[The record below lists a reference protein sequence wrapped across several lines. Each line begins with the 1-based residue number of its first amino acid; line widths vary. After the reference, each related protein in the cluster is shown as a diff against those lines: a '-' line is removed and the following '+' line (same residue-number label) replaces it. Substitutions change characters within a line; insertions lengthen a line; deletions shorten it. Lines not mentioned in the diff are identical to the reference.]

1 VPNLWERQI
10 FELACC
16 QAALAGL
23 AGKDGSGVPATDGP
37 SEAAKAMDL
46 LSQAVA
52 SGYRNLHNLRN
63 DRGLDALRKRDD
75 FKKLLGTDRELSAN
89 FDQESSATRVER
101 DVSGDVGAY
110 FNVARHAVKCA
121 EQRRTQDGA

>member
-1 VPNLWERQI
+1 VRHQSCFRRRAKQSQSSSRHSVADGNGGRN
-10 FELACC
+10 
-16 QAALAGL
+16 QAANPTSVRLCR
-23 AGKDGSGVPATDGP
+23 DQ
-37 SEAAKAMDL
+37 AK
-46 LSQAVA
+46 
-52 SGYRNLHNLRN
+52 G
-63 DRGLDALRKRDD
+63 
-75 FKKLLGTDRELSAN
+75 GTDRELSAN

>member
-1 VPNLWERQI
+1 LKPGNY
-10 FELACC
+10 
-16 QAALAGL
+16 
-23 AGKDGSGVPATDGP
+23 S
-37 SEAAKAMDL
+37 
-46 LSQAVA
+46 AVF
-52 SGYRNLHNLRN
+52 SVRTFGQDPY
-63 DRGLDALRKRDD
+63 
-75 FKKLLGTDRELSAN
+75 GTDRELSAN

>member
-1 VPNLWERQI
+1 MNLQKEIHQQI
-10 FELACC
+10 
-16 QAALAGL
+16 
-23 AGKDGSGVPATDGP
+23 VT
-37 SEAAKAMDL
+37 DL
-46 LSQAVA
+46 LKGPGKLHIRGVA
-52 SGYRNLHNLRN
+52 APYGMMVKAPGSDSEYRI
-63 DRGLDALRKRDD
+63 
-75 FKKLLGTDRELSAN
+75 GTDRELSAN